1 MSAHYLKHERSLVR
15 GGGGVD
21 AVDGF
26 ADSMQRGRSANRQV
40 GHGHIVI
47 DRPDETDDLEVPML
61 GGLSVRDFS

>member
-1 MSAHYLKHERSLVR
+1 MSAHYLKYERSLVR
-15 GGGGVD
+15 GGGRVD
-21 AVDGF
+21 AVDGL

-61 GGLSVRDFS
+61 GGLSVRNFS